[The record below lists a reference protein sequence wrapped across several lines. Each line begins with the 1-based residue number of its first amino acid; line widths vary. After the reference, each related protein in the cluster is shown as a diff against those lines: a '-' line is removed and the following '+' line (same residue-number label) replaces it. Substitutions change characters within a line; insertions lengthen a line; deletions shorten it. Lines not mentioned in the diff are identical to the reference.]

1 MKLLFLSSGSRNLLL
16 TELQKANQEIEIY
29 CADCDP
35 LAPTLHDVFPG
46 FVVPKITDEN
56 YINSVLEICE
66 QNQIMGVCPLI
77 DPEISVIAA
86 QRSLFLEK
94 HIIPFVSDIETVNL
108 CFDKL
113 SFSKFCEERNIPV
126 IKTYDYIEAK
136 EKLNNGALSFPL
148 FVKPRNG
155 SASQGIGRV
164 NNFTELTNFY
174 EKDHQMIVQKFIE
187 GEEFG
192 VDIYFDYYTEQPMT
206 VGMKK
211 KLKMRSG
218 ETDKAVTIYDQAI
231 VELINK
237 LTKFLTFK
245 GPVDIDIFKIRNE
258 YFLSE
263 INPRFGGGYPLSLA
277 AGADFTK
284 NMVENLLG
292 RESQQNNQFQ
302 VGVYMMKYFSMK
314 VWNQYE

>member
-29 CADCDP
+29 CADCDH
-35 LAPTLHDVFPG
+35 LAPTLHDVFPS

-56 YINSVLEICE
+56 YLDTVLEICE

-86 QRSLFLEK
+86 NSSLFLEK
-94 HIIPFVSDIETVNL
+94 HIIPFVSDIETVTQ
-108 CFDKL
+108 CFDKW
-113 SFSKFCEERNIPV
+113 SFSKYCEEKNIPV
-126 IKTYDYIEAK
+126 VKTYNYKEAK
-136 EKLNNGALSFPL
+136 EKLKNEELFFPL

-164 NNFTELTNFY
+164 NHFKELSNFY
-174 EKDHQMIVQKFIE
+174 KKDHQIIIQKFIE

-192 VDIYFDYYTEQPMT
+192 VDIYFDYYTGQPSSM
-206 VGMKK
+206 GMKK

-218 ETDKAVTIYDQAI
+218 ETDKAVTVYDQSI
-231 VELINK
+231 VNLIHK
-237 LTKFLTFK
+237 LTKFFTFK
-245 GPVDIDIFKIRNE
+245 GPVDIDIFKIGNE

-263 INPRFGGGYPLSLA
+263 INPRFGCGYPLSLA
-277 AGADFTK
+277 AGADFTQ
-284 NMVENLLG
+284 NMVDNLSG
-292 RESQQNNQFQ
+292 RQSQKNNQFQ

-314 VWNQYE
+314 VWNPYE